1 MQETTFYHSTPI
13 QIRFNDIDGLNHV
26 NNTIIQ
32 EYFDLGRMHY
42 MCDVF
47 TELIFSGDDTL
58 IVANINTD
66 FLAPI
71 YLKNNMEVK
80 TAITRLG
87 NKSLN
92 MEQQVVNTDNG
103 EVKAICR
110 SVMVAF
116 NKATEGAIELKP
128 EWREAIAAHEKKAF

>member
-1 MQETTFYHSTPI
+1 MNDTTFYHSTPI

-26 NNTIIQ
+26 NNSTIQ

-42 MCDVF
+42 MQDV
-47 TELIFSGDDTL
+47 LSDQIFKGDETL

-71 YLKNNMEVK
+71 YLKNRMVVE

-92 MEQQVVNTDNG
+92 MVQQVINKETGD
-103 EVKAICR
+103 VKAICK

-116 NKATEGAIELKP
+116 NKITEDAIELKP
-128 EWREAIAAHEKKAF
+128 EWREAISSHEKTNF